1 MLAVTRREGESII
14 LTADSES
21 IKIELH
27 QIYSN
32 QAKVAIE
39 AEASS
44 EV

>member
-14 LTADSES
+14 LIADSGS

-27 QIYSN
+27 QIYCN